1 MKLNSFISK
10 FKNQIAN
17 LSIYFLAAF
26 IPMILSLVSNP
37 YLAKNMSPADY
48 AITGYYSAF
57 NSLFS
62 PLVTF
67 YLLNYYTKQ
76 YYELAI
82 EERKLLKATLFRAL
96 IFFSLFMSLISL
108 LLLFIYSTY
117 FNSESQIPFL
127 PYALLSMLTLP
138 LMGIYTLTLT
148 EYRMSRESKMFFK
161 LSVTN
166 GVTGVLLAL
175 LLVVVFKYGAIGRMT
190 ATMLTAAILF
200 IYVFIRNIDIWKYPF
215 DKKIF
220 LIAVKFCWPL
230 VIASML
236 TFFCTGYDKVL
247 LERQGDITSL
257 GIYSVGVTIAGYL
270 SLFSNSINDTFQPD
284 IFESIVKR
292 KFRRC
297 LKFIVMKLTIM
308 SMCVIGF
315 AIFAPFIISILTF
328 GRYVD
333 SAPYAIIV
341 AISSVTSM
349 LYYSMSQITVALGY
363 TKITLINKII
373 GSFISILSFH
383 ILVTNFGAIGAAW
396 GIVFSYLYFFAG
408 NALMVFYNY
417 KKWK

>member
-1 MKLNSFISK
+1 MKLNSFIGK

-37 YLAKNMSPADY
+37 YLAKNMSPTDY

-148 EYRMSRESKMFFK
+148 EYRMSRESKRFFK

-190 ATMLTAAILF
+190 ATILTAAILF

-220 LIAVKFCWPL
+220 LIAIKFCWPL

-383 ILVTNFGAIGAAW
+383 ILITNFGAIGAAW

>member
-1 MKLNSFISK
+1 MKLNSFIGK

-37 YLAKNMSPADY
+37 YLAKNMSPTDY

-82 EERKLLKATLFRAL
+82 EERKQLKATLFRAL
-96 IFFSLFMSLISL
+96 IFFSLVMSLIGL
-108 LLLFIYSTY
+108 LLLFIYSSY

-148 EYRMSRESKMFFK
+148 EYRMSRESKKFFK

-166 GVTGVLLAL
+166 GVIGVLLAL

-190 ATMLTAAILF
+190 ATLLTASILF

-215 DKKIF
+215 HKKIF
-220 LIAVKFCWPL
+220 LTAVKFCWPL

-308 SMCVIGF
+308 SICVIGF

-363 TKITLINKII
+363 TKITFINKII
-373 GSFISILSFH
+373 GSFISILSFY
-383 ILVTNFGAIGAAW
+383 ILITNFGAIGAAW